1 MHDVVAGN
9 PQTLTDAGE
18 GDALL
23 AEAAALRALP
33 AFAQA
38 IREYSVGLAK
48 FREDSRLINKMVSYD
63 SRHRVVGYLFYLHA
77 DRERYGP
84 AGGATYGRLH
94 DLCTRRNEVSPR
106 TLKTTLALLRLTGF
120 VSTVR
125 GETDRRQKFYR
136 PMPRMLAFV
145 EGWLGYATAAL
156 DTLQPRM
163 RRGEMLRD
171 DPTFIE
177 RFLVAG
183 GRDHADNEP
192 PADRMPEFIG
202 FFGAREGANAVIL
215 AVILAGTDG
224 TPVPSRARI
233 AKRYGL
239 SKTQI
244 THVIGEG
251 ERIGYFAVD
260 AAGIAAATQKLRDD
274 FSRWISIELAFYARH
289 MRRG

>member
-1 MHDVVAGN
+1 MHDSVAGN
-9 PQTLTDAGE
+9 TQSQSDVRGE
-18 GDALL
+18 DTLL

-33 AFAQA
+33 AFARA
-38 IREYSVGLAK
+38 IREYTVGLAK
-48 FREDSRLINKMVSYD
+48 FREDSRLVNKMISYD

-77 DRERYGP
+77 DRERYGT

-125 GETDRRQKFYR
+125 GEADRRQKFYR

-156 DTLQPRM
+156 DTLQPQM

-171 DPTFIE
+171 DPAFIE
-177 RFLVAG
+177 RFLVCG
-183 GRDHADNEP
+183 GRDHVDNEP

-215 AVILAGTDG
+215 AVILSGTDG

-244 THVIGEG
+244 TNVIGEG

-260 AAGIAAATQKLRDD
+260 AAGVAAATQKLRDD
-274 FSRWISIELAFYARH
+274 FGRWISIELAFYARH
-289 MRRG
+289 MQRG

>member
-1 MHDVVAGN
+1 MHDSVARN
-9 PQTLTDAGE
+9 TQPQSDGCG
-18 GDALL
+18 GDPLL

-38 IREYSVGLAK
+38 IREYSVGLAR

-84 AGGATYGRLH
+84 AGGATYGHLH

-125 GETDRRQKFYR
+125 SKTDGRQKFYR

-156 DTLQPRM
+156 DTLQPQM
-163 RRGEMLRD
+163 RRGEMLHD

-183 GRDHADNEP
+183 GRDHTDNEP

-215 AVILAGTDG
+215 SVILAGIDA
-224 TPVPSRARI
+224 TPMPSRARI

-239 SKTQI
+239 SKTQVSN
-244 THVIGEG
+244 VIGEG
-251 ERIGYFAVD
+251 ARIGYFAVD
-260 AAGIAAATQKLRDD
+260 ATGIAATTQKLRDD

>member
-1 MHDVVAGN
+1 MHDIVAGN
-9 PQTLTDAGE
+9 TQSQSDVRE
-18 GDALL
+18 EDALL

-63 SRHRVVGYLFYLHA
+63 SRHRVVGYLFYLHS

-84 AGGATYGRLH
+84 TGGATYGGLH

-125 GETDRRQKFYR
+125 SETDRRQKFYR
-136 PMPRMLAFV
+136 PMPRMVAFV

-177 RFLVAG
+177 RFLVSG

-260 AAGIAAATQKLRDD
+260 AAGITAATQKLRDD

-289 MRRG
+289 MQRG